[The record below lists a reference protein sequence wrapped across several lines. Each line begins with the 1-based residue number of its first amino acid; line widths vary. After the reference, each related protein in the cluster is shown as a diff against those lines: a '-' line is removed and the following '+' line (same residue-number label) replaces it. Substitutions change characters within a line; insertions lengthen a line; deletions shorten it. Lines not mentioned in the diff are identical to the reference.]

1 MDENELGNGHTSIA
15 FVQNGYKW
23 PLSGLGC
30 PSLAA
35 SALPFVEKNGK
46 TEGYIF
52 WRGHKSL
59 FFLVNKSIAANPQN
73 CTIVACLHFRNL
85 ALYKVFQSLLNP
97 LQITLSPPLLL
108 LFLIVREP
116 PW

>member
-35 SALPFVEKNGK
+35 SALPFVEKK
-46 TEGYIF
+46 EKRRAIF
-52 WRGHKSL
+52 FGAVINPS
-59 FFLVNKSIAANPQN
+59 SI
-73 CTIVACLHFRNL
+73 
-85 ALYKVFQSLLNP
+85 S
-97 LQITLSPPLLL
+97 
-108 LFLIVREP
+108 
-116 PW
+116 